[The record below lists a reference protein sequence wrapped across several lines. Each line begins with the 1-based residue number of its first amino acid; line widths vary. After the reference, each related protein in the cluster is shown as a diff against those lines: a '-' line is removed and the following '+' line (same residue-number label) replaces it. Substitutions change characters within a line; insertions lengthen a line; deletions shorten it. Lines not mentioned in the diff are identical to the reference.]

1 MVWVQT
7 SRTHLDR
14 RSLFPS
20 LVTPLRKSSSLLKY
34 VPQKTINVSLQVILA
49 HPRPRPNRFSSALA
63 ATAAFVSPG
72 HVTLRIP
79 GRKLKP
85 QVIILQIINR
95 DQSRGVPYFSDHI
108 KDPNQEKR
116 DSKRRAHE
124 RCDCHL
130 VKLAHES
137 SQSKSCMV
145 DACMS
150 KNLCLWFKFHQYAIM
165 FRKDI
170 HRYPWYVK
178 KT

>member
-1 MVWVQT
+1 M
-7 SRTHLDR
+7 
-14 RSLFPS
+14 
-20 LVTPLRKSSSLLKY
+20 
-34 VPQKTINVSLQVILA
+34 ILA

-63 ATAAFVSPG
+63 ATAVFASPG

-85 QVIILQIINR
+85 QVIILRIINR

-130 VKLAHES
+130 VWRMNQV
-137 SQSKSCMV
+137 SQKVAWLIPACPKIRVSDLSFTNTQSC
-145 DACMS
+145 S
-150 KNLCLWFKFHQYAIM
+150 ERISI
-165 FRKDI
+165 DI
-170 HRYPWYVK
+170 HGMWRRHK
-178 KT
+178 KTTTLQYCNKYWAGMVSQFM